1 MINNRKAAIIGCG
14 FVGAST
20 AFSLMHQGLFT
31 ELVLIDVNADKTKG
45 EAMDLSHGRP
55 YVDTSKVYAGTYD
68 DIADCA
74 LIIITAGANQKPDET
89 RLDLVHKNV
98 GIFKSIIPEITK
110 RNTEG
115 ILLVVANPVDIL
127 TYVTL
132 KLSGFPK
139 NRVFGSGTVLDSAR
153 FQYLLSEH
161 LEVDSGSIQAFI
173 IGEHGD
179 SELAVW
185 SGVNVSGVAINDFC
199 ELRGHFDHE
208 TSMRRILDDVRNSA
222 YEIIEKKG
230 ATYYGVAIAVSHIA
244 ESIIRNKNSLLPV
257 SSLLEGEY
265 GLSDLCLSV
274 PTIVNKNGAEQ
285 VIEIELNEE
294 ETDLL
299 NQSASQ
305 LKEILVSLDL

>member
-31 ELVLIDVNADKTKG
+31 ELVLIDVNADKAKG

-285 VIEIELNEE
+285 VIELELNEE

>member
-1 MINNRKAAIIGCG
+1 M
-14 FVGAST
+14 
-20 AFSLMHQGLFT
+20 
-31 ELVLIDVNADKTKG
+31 
-45 EAMDLSHGRP
+45 
-55 YVDTSKVYAGTYD
+55 
-68 DIADCA
+68 
-74 LIIITAGANQKPDET
+74 
-89 RLDLVHKNV
+89 
-98 GIFKSIIPEITK
+98 
-110 RNTEG
+110 
-115 ILLVVANPVDIL
+115 VANPVDIL